1 MIAKLEWAKLGGSER
16 QLRDVVGVLMVQGA
30 ALDRAYIE
38 RWVTE
43 LDLSDQWSQVLDL
56 ERAEKE
62 SA

>member
-1 MIAKLEWAKLGGSER
+1 
-16 QLRDVVGVLMVQGA
+16 MVQGA

>member
-1 MIAKLEWAKLGGSER
+1 VIAKLEWAKLGGSER

>member
-1 MIAKLEWAKLGGSER
+1 VIAKLEWAKLGGSER

-56 ERAEKE
+56 ERAEKKFV
-62 SA
+62 